1 MKNNMIISF
10 IYVCFDSN
18 YQHYVSLEQLVTL
31 HTYKIITVIMHLF
44 IVTMSKSCRIKW
56 KKLNELTS
64 VLKKIQFWNSYLGDA
79 NQVVVTTGTWGFG
92 I

>member
-1 MKNNMIISF
+1 MIISF

-18 YQHYVSLEQLVTL
+18 YQHYVSLELLVTL

-56 KKLNELTS
+56 TNKCI
-64 VLKKIQFWNSYLGDA
+64 KKIQFWNSYLGDA